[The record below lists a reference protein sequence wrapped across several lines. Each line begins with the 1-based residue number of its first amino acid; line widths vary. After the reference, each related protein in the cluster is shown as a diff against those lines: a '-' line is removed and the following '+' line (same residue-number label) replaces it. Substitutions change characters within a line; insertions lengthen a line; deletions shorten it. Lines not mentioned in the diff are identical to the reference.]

1 MAKIICMTSGLT
13 GILYASFEL
22 VHRLEATGHEV
33 VYACPRAVGE
43 QVKANAIT
51 YIQLPE
57 TNFSPAPELPIFS
70 GSLIKLKR
78 LWYKWRFRQ
87 NRQQAATDA
96 LGMQHF
102 KSFLKD
108 QNPDLVIIDVELHEH
123 LITCISEKVRTLLLS
138 QWFSLWNRPGLPPI
152 VEDIIPRQGWKG
164 STLGIRWA
172 WQQIKWKRWWMF
184 AKQNFRSAG
193 TDRRSILKKYAKNVG
208 FPLRYIPENYWPG
221 PFTYHE
227 LPLISMTLE
236 EMEFPHNARPHL
248 HYVGPMI
255 AENRNDKS
263 VHQQTAQRLQ
273 AIYTE
278 QSTTNKAL
286 ICCTVSSFKAGDP
299 DFLKRLI
306 TAVAQQQQWILII
319 GLGSK
324 LKAQALGNLPANVHA
339 FTWIPQTDV
348 LARAACSINHGGI
361 HTINEC
367 IHFQVPMLIYSG
379 KRSDQDG
386 CAARVQYH
394 GLGIMADKDRDDSAS
409 MTKKIQ
415 LLLEDQQYRNRI
427 KEMHQHYNA
436 YRKEK
441 KLSVFVNNYIAHS

>member
-1 MAKIICMTSGLT
+1 MPKIICITSGLT

-22 VHRLEATGHEV
+22 VHRLETAGHEV
-33 VYACPRAVGE
+33 IYACPRAVGE
-43 QVKANAIT
+43 QVRANDIT

-57 TNFSPAPELPIFS
+57 TNFFPAPALPTFS
-70 GSLIKLKR
+70 GALQKIKR
-78 LWYKWRFRQ
+78 LWYKWRYRHK
-87 NRQQAATDA
+87 RQQAAIEA

-102 KSFLKD
+102 KAFLKN

-123 LITCISEKVRTLLLS
+123 LMTSISEQVPTLLLS

-152 VEDIIPRQGWKG
+152 VSDIIPKQRWQG
-164 STLGIRWA
+164 SSLGIRWA
-172 WQQIKWKRWWMF
+172 WQKIQWKRWWMF
-184 AKQNFRSAG
+184 TKQKLRSAG
-193 TDRRSILKKYAKNVG
+193 TDRRSILKQYAQTIS
-208 FPLRYIPENYWPG
+208 FPLKYIPENYWPG

-227 LPLISMTLE
+227 LPVISMTLE
-236 EMEFPHNARPHL
+236 EMEFPHDARPHL

-263 VHQQTAQRLQ
+263 VDTETAQRLQ
-273 AIYTE
+273 AIYAE
-278 QSTTNKAL
+278 QSTNNKAL

-306 TAVAQQQQWILII
+306 ASVAQQEQWLLII

-324 LKAQALGNLPANVHA
+324 LKAEALGEIPPNVHA
-339 FTWIPQTDV
+339 FAWIPQTDV
-348 LARAACSINHGGI
+348 LAKAACSINHGGI

-386 CAARVQYH
+386 CAARVHYH
-394 GLGIMADKDRDDSAS
+394 GLGIMADKDQDDSTT
-409 MTKKIQ
+409 MTRKIYQ
-415 LLLEDQQYRNRI
+415 LLEDKTYQSQI
-427 KEMHQHYNA
+427 
-436 YRKEK
+436 
-441 KLSVFVNNYIAHS
+441 